1 MQKRFRGVDG
11 VLCGK
16 ISFSDSGN
24 FAYWIYNKR
33 NKEGNKKWQNYISD
47 MAQWEAPKLQTR

>member
-1 MQKRFRGVDG
+1 MQKRFRGMDG

-24 FAYWIYNKR
+24 FAYWIY
-33 NKEGNKKWQNYISD
+33 KEKERRQKNG
-47 MAQWEAPKLQTR
+47 

>member
-24 FAYWIYNKR
+24 FAYLIYQEKR
-33 NKEGNKKWQNYISD
+33 KETKKWLIYISD
-47 MAQWEAPKLQTR
+47 MARWEVPKPQTR

>member
-24 FAYWIYNKR
+24 FAYWIYQEKR
-33 NKEGNKKWQNYISD
+33 KETKKWLIYISD
-47 MAQWEAPKLQTR
+47 TARWAVPKPQTR

>member
-24 FAYWIYNKR
+24 FAYWIYQEKR
-33 NKEGNKKWQNYISD
+33 KETKKWQNYISD
-47 MAQWEAPKLQTR
+47 MVQWEAQKLQTR

>member
-24 FAYWIYNKR
+24 FAYWTYKE
-33 NKEGNKKWQNYISD
+33 KEG
-47 MAQWEAPKLQTR
+47 R

>member
-24 FAYWIYNKR
+24 KIQISLETEDFSLARSFTLSKR
-33 NKEGNKKWQNYISD
+33 
-47 MAQWEAPKLQTR
+47 

>member
-24 FAYWIYNKR
+24 FAYWIYQEKR
-33 NKEGNKKWQNYISD
+33 KETKKWQNYISG
-47 MAQWEAPKLQTR
+47 MAQWEAQKLQTR